1 MQHIKAKAANARR
14 AGRAGVNLKYRAMRF
29 VIEGRSED
37 KVEEQFIPAN
47 GVETKALLRGGQEG
61 VMGGLANNPQNW

>member
-1 MQHIKAKAANARR
+1 
-14 AGRAGVNLKYRAMRF
+14 VNLKYRAMRF

-47 GVETKALLRGGQEG
+47 GVETKALLRGGAG
-61 VMGGLANNPQNW
+61 GRNGGLANNPQNW